1 MNRDNVFENFNDPL
15 EMDLCEQ
22 EPAPERHPFRGLGV
36 ALVTPFHSDGSV
48 DHEALAELVRFLIEN
63 GTDFLCVLGTT
74 AETPCLTAEE
84 KRAIIRTVKQANAG
98 RLPLMLGAGGNNTA
112 QVIEYLQTEDL
123 EGFEAVL
130 IVTPYYNKPTQEG
143 LFRHFQAVA
152 EASPLPVVLYNVPGR
167 TGVNLAAETTLR
179 IAQECPNVVAIK
191 EASGNIAQIEEI
203 VEHAPEGFDVLSGD
217 DAISLEL
224 FTLGAQGVISVVANA
239 YPAAFGRMVHTAL
252 AGDFGEA
259 LKAHRL
265 LSKVYKLMTADGNP
279 AGIKALLA
287 VQGKIANVLRLPL
300 VPAREETSEELKQ
313 QDELLKQ
320 LCGGC

>member
-1 MNRDNVFENFNDPL
+1 MKPDT
-15 EMDLCEQ
+15 Q
-22 EPAPERHPFRGLGV
+22 EPRMGKHPFRGLGV

-48 DHEALAELVRFLIEN
+48 DHEALAELVQFQIAN

-74 AETPCLTAEE
+74 AETPCLSAEE
-84 KRAIIRTVKQANAG
+84 KRAVIQTVKQANAG
-98 RLPLMLGAGGNNTA
+98 RLPLMLGAGGNHTA

-130 IVTPYYNKPTQEG
+130 IVTPYYNRPTQEG

-152 EASPLPVVLYNVPGR
+152 KASPLPVVLYNVPGR
-167 TGVNLAAETTLR
+167 TGVSLTAATTLR

-217 DAISLEL
+217 DAITFEL

-239 YPAAFGRMVHTAL
+239 YPAAFGRMAHA
-252 AGDFGEA
+252 AMEGDFGEA

-265 LSKVYKLMTADGNP
+265 LSKVYKLMTTDGNP
-279 AGIKALLA
+279 AGVKALLA

-300 VPAREETSEELKQ
+300 VPAREETTEALKEE
-313 QDELLKQ
+313 DERLKQ